1 MVGGVSGLFRTLLH
15 LFNGHGAEHN
25 TEKAG
30 LVVGR
35 PGRVMHVFAK
45 VAAVVADE
53 GALHAFYACK
63 GSAGLKPCLLC
74 TNVYQASSVRDVVA
88 RDATG
93 VSVSHTCSDV
103 SLLKLHTSATVA
115 AVLRA
120 LAHLAAQPKSK
131 GKLEELETC
140 LGWRHDPGALLS
152 DGWLLPRMHPGA
164 TCIFDWMHVIFVN
177 GIFGAAVGQLMWFA
191 MHKDPCPC
199 KANLMS

>member
-1 MVGGVSGLFRTLLH
+1 MFRTPLH

-25 TEKAG
+25 TETAG

-63 GSAGLKPCLLC
+63 GASGLKPCLLC
-74 TNVYQASSVRDVVA
+74 TNVYKDSSVRDVIA

-93 VSVSHTCSDV
+93 VSVTHTCSDV
-103 SLLKLHTSATVA
+103 SLLKLHTCATVA

-120 LAHLAAQPKSK
+120 LAQLAAQPRSK
-131 GKLEELETC
+131 GKVEELETC
-140 LGWRHDPGALLS
+140 LGWRHEPGALLS
-152 DGWLLPRMHPGA
+152 DAFLLPRMHPCA

-177 GIFGAAVGQLMWFA
+177 GVFSTSVGQLMNFA
-191 MHKDPCPC
+191 MHKDPRPC
-199 KANLMS
+199 MANLMS